1 MILNQKLIPIVLVVT
16 MVTWVVAY
24 AIDTSSLTQEEII
37 QIKRTEL
44 EDQNARIELHNKMF
58 EDDCTIK
65 ALDKYPD
72 DTKER
77 NKFRYECIDS
87 ITTPL
92 INIESELQKYSSW
105 TVTHASSWVASWKEQ
120 AIPRPKVMDKFWLS
134 GCRLTNTDHELK
146 RLNLSWYGYD
156 YACIQWKTFPVY
168 APADVSVEKIWYD
181 ANLWQYI
188 VLRHKKDNNIRFVLW
203 HIWSQ
208 LKEWQFVREWEKIWD
223 VIEWKNGSS
232 SGTHLHMEIWY
243 GYTNV
248 SYEFALGLKYKS
260 LDGTVLLNDR
270 RFNFW
275 QPQPKVTK
283 IYRNWKY
290 IESINYAWNKWK
302 DLDFIAT
309 IEQESKWDS
318 EAISDIDNP
327 KPGAYSYWYCQY
339 NSTWHMDKINYY
351 KSLPTLED
359 KIDWCHEKYIEA
371 MDRKWWIWSL
381 FHWYSVREKVKNRF
395 SFE

>member
-16 MVTWVVAY
+16 MVTWVIAY

-77 NKFRYECIDS
+77 NKFRYACIDS

-92 INIESELQKYSSW
+92 VNIELELKKYSSW
-105 TVTHASSWVASWKEQ
+105 TVTHASSWVASWIKEDT
-120 AIPRPKVMDKFWLS
+120 IPRPKVMDKFWLS

-156 YACIQWKTFPVY
+156 YACIQWKTFSVY
-168 APADVSVEKIWYD
+168 APADVSVDKIGYD
-181 ANLWQYI
+181 TNLWQYI
-188 VLRHKKDNNIRFVLW
+188 VLKHKKDTNIRFVLW

-208 LKEWQFVREWEKIWD
+208 LKEWQFIREWEKVWD

-275 QPQPKVTK
+275 QPQPKTTPVYFFTR
-283 IYRNWKY
+283 YDLWDVSQNDSSPCHWA
-290 IESINYAWNKWK
+290 SWK
-302 DLDFIAT
+302 DLCALEKSWVKTMALTSDVRAYLWIKFWDKVKLTWAPGCEWTYQVEDEMNLRFRSWCIKRPWT
-309 IEQESKWDS
+309 DICIKWD
-318 EAISDIDNP
+318 
-327 KPGAYSYWYCQY
+327 
-339 NSTWHMDKINYY
+339 
-351 KSLPTLED
+351 LPSKEG
-359 KIDWCHEKYIEA
+359 WAC
-371 MDRKWWIWSL
+371 
-381 FHWYSVREKVKNRF
+381 SVTKL
-395 SFE
+395 

>member
-77 NKFRYECIDS
+77 NKFRYACIDS

-92 INIESELQKYSSW
+92 VNIELELKKYSSW
-105 TVTHASSWVASWKEQ
+105 TVTHASSWVASWIKEDT
-120 AIPRPKVMDKFWLS
+120 IPRPKVMDKFWLS

-156 YACIQWKTFPVY
+156 YACIQWKTFSVY
-168 APADVSVEKIWYD
+168 APADVSVEKIGYD
-181 ANLWQYI
+181 TNLWQYI
-188 VLRHKKDNNIRFVLW
+188 ILKHKKDTNIRFVLW

-208 LKEWQFVREWEKIWD
+208 LKEWQFIREWEKVWD

-275 QPQPKVTK
+275 QPQPKETPVYYFTK
-283 IYRNWKY
+283 YDLGDVMQNDSTPCHWA
-290 IESINYAWNKWK
+290 SWK
-302 DLDFIAT
+302 DLCALEKSWVKTMALTSDVRAYLWIKFWDKVKLTWAPGCEWTYQVEDEMNLRFRSWCIKRPWT
-309 IEQESKWDS
+309 DICIKWD
-318 EAISDIDNP
+318 
-327 KPGAYSYWYCQY
+327 
-339 NSTWHMDKINYY
+339 
-351 KSLPTLED
+351 LPSKEG
-359 KIDWCHEKYIEA
+359 WAC
-371 MDRKWWIWSL
+371 
-381 FHWYSVREKVKNRF
+381 SVTKL
-395 SFE
+395 

>member
-77 NKFRYECIDS
+77 NKFRYACIDS

-92 INIESELQKYSSW
+92 VNIELELKKYSSW
-105 TVTHASSWVASWKEQ
+105 TVTHASSWVASWIKEDT
-120 AIPRPKVMDKFWLS
+120 IPRPKVMDKFWLS

-156 YACIQWKTFPVY
+156 YACIQWKTFSVY
-168 APADVSVEKIWYD
+168 APADVAVEKIGYD
-181 ANLWQYI
+181 TNLWQYI
-188 VLRHKKDNNIRFVLW
+188 VLKHKKDTNIRFVLW

-208 LKEWQFVREWEKIWD
+208 LKEWQFIREWEKVWD
-223 VIEWKNGSS
+223 AIEWKNGSS

-275 QPQPKVTK
+275 QPQPKEILRKWVAHPQV
-283 IYRNWKY
+283 
-290 IESINYAWNKWK
+290 SYAWNKWK
-302 DLDFIAT
+302 DINFILT
-309 IEQESKWDS
+309 IEAESWWDS
-318 EAISDIDNP
+318 QRIGDKDNP
-327 KPGAYSYWYCQY
+327 TKWSYSYGYCQY
-339 NSTWHMDKINYY
+339 NSYWHQDKIDHY

-359 KIDWCHEKYIEA
+359 KITWCHDKYIEA
-371 MDRKWWIWSL
+371 MNQKWWISRV
-381 FHWYSVREKVKNRF
+381 FHGYDARNKYIDIY

>member
-77 NKFRYECIDS
+77 NKFRYACIDS

-92 INIESELQKYSSW
+92 VNIELELKKYSSW
-105 TVTHASSWVASWKEQ
+105 TVTHASSWVASWIKEDT
-120 AIPRPKVMDKFWLS
+120 IPRPKVMDKFWLS

-156 YACIQWKTFPVY
+156 YACIQWKTFSVY
-168 APADVSVEKIWYD
+168 APADVSVEKIGYD
-181 ANLWQYI
+181 TNLWQYI
-188 VLRHKKDNNIRFVLW
+188 VLKHKKDTNIRFVLW

-208 LKEWQFVREWEKIWD
+208 LKEWQFIREWEKVWD

-275 QPQPKVTK
+275 QPQPKETPVYYFTK
-283 IYRNWKY
+283 YDLGDVSQNDASPCY
-290 IESINYAWNKWK
+290 GASWK
-302 DLDFIAT
+302 DLCALEKSWVKTMALTSDVRAYLWIKFWDKVKLTWAPGCEWTYQVEDEMNLRFRSWCIKRPWT
-309 IEQESKWDS
+309 DICIKWD
-318 EAISDIDNP
+318 
-327 KPGAYSYWYCQY
+327 
-339 NSTWHMDKINYY
+339 
-351 KSLPTLED
+351 LPSKEG
-359 KIDWCHEKYIEA
+359 WAC
-371 MDRKWWIWSL
+371 
-381 FHWYSVREKVKNRF
+381 SVTKL
-395 SFE
+395 